1 MKKREYGDT
10 MAVSPFFTTYRHAIN
25 TFCGFEINLTRNYT

>member
-10 MAVSPFFTTYRHAIN
+10 MAVSPFFTTYRQAIN
-25 TFCGFEINLTRNYT
+25 TFLWLFPKLPLE